1 MERQMEELDQAARE
15 NQNAAQVLQQLVAD
29 GKLEF
34 DENNEP
40 NIIHN
45 AGEQGNDSMS
55 EPE

>member
-1 MERQMEELDQAARE
+1 MERQLEELDQAARE

-55 EPE
+55 E